1 MKTALAGL
9 VLFLVVIGL
18 VITGAIPKLQ
28 RHTALANEVKAVE
41 TNNQLVNTIVLK
53 SQEGQA
59 EISLPASMQAIQ
71 EAGIY
76 ARLDGYMKT
85 RNVDI
90 GDHVKAGT
98 LLAEIE
104 APEID
109 QQLAQTNATLAHSV
123 AALAQAKANQKQTET
138 RRDLAKITV
147 DRWKQLVTKG
157 VVSKQDGD
165 EKESAYEAAVADFEA
180 AQSNVTAAESD
191 ITAQKANVSR
201 MDQMRSFE
209 RVVAPFDGI
218 ITARNV
224 DAGALISAGSAS
236 DKREIYR
243 IAKTDE
249 LRIFVN
255 VPQSYSVAIH
265 PGETAVIRVNE
276 FQGRTFPGKIIRTS
290 DSLDP
295 SSRTLL
301 TEVHIPNQNHLLRP
315 GMFCSIKF
323 SLDRTSKSLIVPAG
337 IMMFRS
343 DGPHV
348 AVVGSG
354 NRVHFAK
361 VVPGRDYGATIELL
375 SGVNPGDRAV
385 VNPSEELVEGEKVE
399 LKKAE

>member
-1 MKTALAGL
+1 MKTAVAGL
-9 VLFLVVIGL
+9 VFFLVVIGL
-18 VITGAIPKLQ
+18 LVTGAIPKLQ

-41 TNNQLVNTIVLK
+41 SGQPLVNTVVLK
-53 SQEGQA
+53 DQSGQA

-71 EAGIY
+71 EAAIY
-76 ARLDGYMKT
+76 ARLDGYLKT

-90 GDHVKAGT
+90 GDHVKAGQV
-98 LLAEIE
+98 LAVLE

-109 QQLAQTNATLAHSV
+109 QQLAQTKAALAHSV
-123 AALAQAKANQKQTET
+123 AALAQARANQKQTET

-165 EKESAYEAAVADFEA
+165 EKESAYEASAADYEA
-180 AQSNVTAAESD
+180 AVSNVKAAESD
-191 ITAQKANVSR
+191 ILAQQANVSR
-201 MDQMRSFE
+201 MEQMREFE
-209 RVVAPFDGI
+209 RVVAPFDGV

-224 DAGALISAGSAS
+224 DAGALITAGSAT

-265 PGETAVIRVNE
+265 PGESAVIRVNE

-290 DSLDP
+290 DALDP
-295 SSRTLL
+295 NSRTLL
-301 TEVHIPNQNHLLRP
+301 TEVHIPNHDHVLRP
-315 GMFCSIKF
+315 GMFCSIRF
-323 SLDRTSKSLIVPAG
+323 SLDRTTKAIIAPAG

-348 AVVGSG
+348 ALVQNG

-375 SGVNPGDRAV
+375 SGVIAGDRAIL
-385 VNPSEELVEGEKVE
+385 NPSEELVEGAKVE
-399 LKKAE
+399 VKKTE